1 MATET
6 LYQDSRIKVVLL
18 HDQDAYLL
26 TLLEGAEETENI
38 SLRLEKGVLE
48 ELIAAELPEL
58 ESRIRDID
66 YDFAFKVGKR
76 KIPYSFIGHALAQ
89 AMANELEQ
97 QLKPLFRA
105 VSD

>member
-6 LYQDSRIKVVLL
+6 LYKDERMKIVLL
-18 HDQDAYLL
+18 LDQDAYLL
-26 TLLEGAEETENI
+26 TLSEGTEETENI

-48 ELIAAELPEL
+48 ELIVAEPSKL

-76 KIPYSFIGHALAQ
+76 KISYSFIGHALSQ
-89 AMANELEQ
+89 AIANELRRGN
-97 QLKPLFRA
+97 QLTR
-105 VSD
+105 